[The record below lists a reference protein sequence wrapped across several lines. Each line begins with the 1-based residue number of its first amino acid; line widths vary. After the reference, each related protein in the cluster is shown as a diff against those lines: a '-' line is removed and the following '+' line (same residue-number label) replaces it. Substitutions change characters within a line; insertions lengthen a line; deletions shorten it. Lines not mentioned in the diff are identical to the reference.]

1 MRRLAGAGDP
11 RLEAVLAGI
20 FMAAV
25 VLYLGGFGTGAARLA
40 LKPVPALVL
49 AVWVAA
55 RNRGLLG
62 RLVAAGLVL
71 SALGDGLLEAGRF
84 LPGLVAF
91 LFAHV
96 AYLAAFVSDE
106 RRLRLARLVPFA
118 AWTAGAF
125 SLLRPGLGEMA
136 VPVAVYIGVITL
148 MLWRACARVGS
159 PAVPARAAWLGL
171 AGAIAFGASD
181 TLLAFDRFLQPI
193 EGVHLPIL
201 VLYWAG
207 QCGIAASAA
216 LAGPRDVPRA

>member
-1 MRRLAGAGDP
+1 MGWAEGEIVVRREVRRGSP
-11 RLEAVLAGI
+11 WMAVCVI
-20 FMAAV
+20 V
-25 VLYLGGFGTGAARLA
+25 VADE
-40 LKPVPALVL
+40 P
-49 AVWVAA
+49 
-55 RNRGLLG
+55 GLLATYLPG
-62 RLVAAGLVL
+62 GAQFAFPTEEH
-71 SALGDGLLEAGRF
+71 ALGPHPWLGRGAWEGHGVLMLQRPGEPDRSRWPTAAQGLAM
-84 LPGLVAF
+84 AT
-91 LFAHV
+91 
-96 AYLAAFVSDE
+96 VSGGKV
-106 RRLRLARLVPFA
+106 LR
-118 AWTAGAF
+118 
-125 SLLRPGLGEMA
+125 RPGLGEMA

-148 MLWRACARVGS
+148 MLWRACARVSS

>member
-1 MRRLAGAGDP
+1 MGRPAGVRDP
-11 RLEAVLAGI
+11 RLEAVLAGV
-20 FMAAV
+20 FAAAV
-25 VLYLGGFGTGAARLA
+25 FVYLGGFGTAPARLA
-40 LKPVPALVL
+40 LKPIPAIVL

-55 RNRGLLG
+55 RNRSLLG
-62 RLVAAGLVL
+62 RLVTVGLVL

-91 LFAHV
+91 LSAHL
-96 AYLAAFVSDE
+96 AYVAAFVSDE
-106 RRLRLARLVPFA
+106 RRFRLVRLLPFA

-125 SLLRPGLGEMA
+125 SLLRPGLGEMT

-148 MLWRACARVGS
+148 MLWRAAARGGS
-159 PAVPARAAWLGL
+159 PTTSPLAARLGL

-193 EGVHLPIL
+193 ADVHVPIL
-201 VLYWAG
+201 VLYWLG

-216 LAGPRDVPRA
+216 LAWPREAPRA